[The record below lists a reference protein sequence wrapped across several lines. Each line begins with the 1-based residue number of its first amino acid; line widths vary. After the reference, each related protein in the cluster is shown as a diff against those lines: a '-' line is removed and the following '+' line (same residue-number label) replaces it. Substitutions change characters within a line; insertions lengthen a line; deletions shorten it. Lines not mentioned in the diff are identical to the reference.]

1 VSAPVVRRGAVSL
14 LALGLVLSGARARAD
29 ICDVSAR
36 RDPGAP
42 ARLGPGPAGF
52 GSLPEACPG
61 SDLALQADAALLVAT
76 DDFYGSLSA
85 GVAVRGRYAV
95 SDRFWFSLWTPG
107 VEYRYVANATVTAGS
122 TDLSAGAVGVHFPLR
137 LGSRAELA
145 PYARLLIPT
154 ESVFVNAMRYGVDHG
169 VAFAWLAARPLSLVG
184 GATFPALFTDT
195 AGQVHANYQPGL
207 GVEAVYAPWAFFT
220 LVAGT
225 TVRWRFGDDRA
236 FESFDPTLALRFFP
250 WRGLRA
256 ELGARLPLFGAD
268 RTDAALAVN
277 VGWMFAR

>member
-1 VSAPVVRRGAVSL
+1 VRRGLAAL
-14 LALGLVLSGARARAD
+14 LALECVLSARRATAD
-29 ICDVSAR
+29 LCDASAS

-42 ARLGPGPAGF
+42 ARLGPDPAGF

-61 SDLALQADAALLVAT
+61 TDIALQADAALLVAT

-85 GVAVRGRYAV
+85 GVAIRGRYAV
-95 SDRFWFSLWTPG
+95 TDRFWFSLWTPG

-137 LGSRAELA
+137 LGDRAQIA
-145 PYARLLIPT
+145 PYARLLVPT
-154 ESVFVNAMRYGVDHG
+154 ESVFVNAMRYGIDHG
-169 VAFAWLAARPLSLVG
+169 VAFAFLAARPLSLVG

-195 AGQVHANYQPGL
+195 AGQVHASYQPGL
-207 GVEAVYAPWAFFT
+207 GVEALYSPWSFFT

-225 TVRWRFGDDRA
+225 TARFRFGDDRA
-236 FESFDPTLALRFFP
+236 FESLDPTLALRFFP

-268 RTDAALAVN
+268 RTDAAFALN